1 MELTCLPPTTPD
13 NQTGTV
19 GDKKKDWVQMDEED
33 RLVMRQMNQELDSI
47 AEEKTLEDEETIEE
61 DVTKSFIS
69 PPGLASSLFWPIRS
83 LSGNNFP
90 SFTDNFPLLLSNS
103 IYSIPPF
110 LFNFGNITLPN
121 F

>member
-13 NQTGTV
+13 NQPDTV

-69 PPGLASSLFWPIRS
+69 LPDWLVLYFGPFDLCPVTIS
-83 LSGNNFP
+83 
-90 SFTDNFPLLLSNS
+90 LLLQIIFRCS
-103 IYSIPPF
+103 YQTVYTVFPPF
-110 LFNFGNITLPN
+110 YLISAI
-121 F
+121 

>member
-19 GDKKKDWVQMDEED
+19 GDKKKDWVQLDEED
-33 RLVMRQMNQELDSI
+33 RLVMSQMNQELDSI

-90 SFTDNFPLLLSNS
+90 SFPDIFRCSYQTVYTVF
-103 IYSIPPF
+103 PPF
-110 LFNFGNITLPN
+110 I
-121 F
+121 

>member
-69 PPGLASSLFWPIRS
+69 LPDWLVLYFGPFDLCPVTIS
-83 LSGNNFP
+83 
-90 SFTDNFPLLLSNS
+90 LLLQIIFRCSYQ
-103 IYSIPPF
+103 IVYTVFPPF
-110 LFNFGNITLPN
+110 YLISAI
-121 F
+121 